1 MRTTKIEVIIE
12 GQALAFIRRQS
23 PDARKRLRAAIHAI
37 ERGDSFP
44 DPLEDELDGFYKLR
58 VENCRLILKHESGE
72 KAPLFKIVFA
82 ERRSVVYELFR
93 QIIALE

>member
-1 MRTTKIEVIIE
+1 MRVTIEPQPRE
-12 GQALAFIRRQS
+12 FIRRQ
-23 PDARKRLRAAIHAI
+23 PPATRQQLREVLHAI
-37 ERGDSFP
+37 ERGKIFP
-44 DPLEDELDGFYKLR
+44 EPLDEELEGFYKLR

-72 KAPLFKIVFA
+72 KAPLFKVVFA

>member
-1 MRTTKIEVIIE
+1 MKTKKIEVIIE
-12 GQALAFIRRQS
+12 EQPLAIIRRQS

-44 DPLEDELDGFYKLR
+44 DPLDDELEGFYKLR
-58 VENCRLILKHESGE
+58 VENCRLILQHESGG
-72 KAPLFKIVFA
+72 KAPLFKVVFA
-82 ERRSVVYELFR
+82 ERRSVIYEMFR

>member
-1 MRTTKIEVIIE
+1 MKIEVLVE
-12 GQALAFIRRQS
+12 AQPLAFIRRQT
-23 PDARKRLRAAIHAI
+23 PEARKKLRAAIHAI

-44 DPLEDELDGFYKLR
+44 DPLDDELEGFYKLR
-58 VENCRLILKHESGE
+58 IDDYRLILKHDSGD

-82 ERRSVVYELFR
+82 ERRSVVYEIFR